1 MVLECSIKLKKAK
14 RLRELN
20 DSTKLKTH
28 TNTSKNAVQSA
39 LMLPTLRESHQSS
52 VIVLDMVPS
61 LMLTDA
67 HFPGSSHLFI
77 YLFICVNFIY

>member
-1 MVLECSIKLKKAK
+1 MVLECSITLKKAK

-28 TNTSKNAVQSA
+28 TNTNKNAVQSA
-39 LMLPTLRESHQSS
+39 LMLPTLRGSS
-52 VIVLDMVPS
+52 MIVLDMVPS

-67 HFPGSSHLFI
+67 RFPGSSHLFI
-77 YLFICVNFIY
+77 YLFICVNLIY